1 MINDESECEKVAK
14 ELNYDFGGDEDESDY
29 PGGCYL
35 YYESTVYF
43 NKNFCGAIQEQSQPI
58 CGPGTKTSTSFKYLS
73 SDVLYLSISFKRINF
88 VDSFKVFIKTFITFS
103 NKCPTTTRDEQ
114 SSSTR

>member
-73 SDVLYLSISFKRINF
+73 SDI
-88 VDSFKVFIKTFITFS
+88 
-103 NKCPTTTRDEQ
+103 
-114 SSSTR
+114 